1 MKKIVFI
8 ITLFIAINSFGQINT
23 EKGNGLKITDQVTLS
38 ENDTIIKV
46 YYKNQLENNKKPAY
60 FVNDKLVDES
70 VLKTLNP
77 NEIDN
82 VKVEKDDIEIDNV
95 KYYGKI
101 LVETK
106 STYSPNFITL
116 NNLKTKYTN
125 IKENKIIF
133 KIDNEIVNAN
143 YDNFIVDEKYILKI
157 VVENYENK
165 EEKLKVCFINLFTK
179 SEENIKKS
187 KEILLRGKDEFEINK
202 N

>member
-165 EEKLKVCFINLFTK
+165 EEKLKVCFVNLITK

>member
-8 ITLFIAINSFGQINT
+8 ITLITAINSFGQINT
-23 EKGNGLKITDQVTLS
+23 EKGNGLKITNQVTLS

-46 YYKNQLENNKKPAY
+46 HYKNQLESNNKPAY
-60 FVNDKLVDES
+60 FVNDKLVNES

-77 NEIDN
+77 NEIAS

-106 STYSPNFITL
+106 STYSPNFISL

-133 KIDNEIVNAN
+133 KIDNEIVNDN

-157 VVENYENK
+157 IVENYENK
-165 EEKLKVCFINLFTK
+165 EEKLKVCFINLITK

-202 N
+202 K

>member
-1 MKKIVFI
+1 MKKIVVI

-23 EKGNGLKITDQVTLS
+23 GKINGIKITNQVTVS

-46 YYKNQLENNKKPAY
+46 HYKNQLENNNKPAY
-60 FVNDKLVDES
+60 FVNDNLVNES

-77 NEIDN
+77 NEINN

-106 STYSPNFITL
+106 STYSPNFISL

-157 VVENYENK
+157 IVENYENK
-165 EEKLKVCFINLFTK
+165 EEKLKVCFVNLITK

-202 N
+202 

>member
-8 ITLFIAINSFGQINT
+8 ITLFIAINSFGQINA
-23 EKGNGLKITDQVTLS
+23 EKNNCLKITNQAAVS

-46 YYKNQLENNKKPAY
+46 YYENQLENNIKPAY
-60 FVNDKLVDES
+60 FVNNKLVNES

-77 NEIDN
+77 NEIAS

-106 STYSPNFITL
+106 STYSPNFISL

-179 SEENIKKS
+179 SEENIKES

>member
-1 MKKIVFI
+1 MKKIILI

-23 EKGNGLKITDQVTLS
+23 EKINGLKITNQVDVS

-46 YYKNQLENNKKPAY
+46 YYKNQLENNIKPAY

-165 EEKLKVCFINLFTK
+165 EEKLKVCFVNLITK

>member
-1 MKKIVFI
+1 MKKIVVI
-8 ITLFIAINSFGQINT
+8 ITLFIATNSFGQINT
-23 EKGNGLKITDQVTLS
+23 EKINGLKITNQVTLS

-46 YYKNQLENNKKPAY
+46 HYKNQLENNIKPAY
-60 FVNDKLVDES
+60 FVNDKLVNES

-82 VKVEKDDIEIDNV
+82 VKVEKDNIEIDNV

-106 STYSPNFITL
+106 STYSPNFISL
-116 NNLKTKYTN
+116 SNLKTKYTN

-157 VVENYENK
+157 IVENYENK
-165 EEKLKVCFINLFTK
+165 EEKLKVCFINLITK

>member
-23 EKGNGLKITDQVTLS
+23 EKGNGLKITDQVAVS

-60 FVNDKLVDES
+60 FVNDKLVNES

-106 STYSPNFITL
+106 STYSPNFISL

>member
-1 MKKIVFI
+1 MKKIALT

-23 EKGNGLKITDQVTLS
+23 EKGNGLKITNQVAVS

-46 YYKNQLENNKKPAY
+46 YYENQLENNIKPAY

-77 NEIDN
+77 NEIEN

-106 STYSPNFITL
+106 STYSPNFISL

-179 SEENIKKS
+179 SEENIKES

>member
-8 ITLFIAINSFGQINT
+8 ITLITAINSFGQINT
-23 EKGNGLKITDQVTLS
+23 EKGNGLKIINQVTVS
-38 ENDTIIKV
+38 ENDTIIQV
-46 YYKNQLENNKKPAY
+46 YFKNQLENNIKPAY

-70 VLKTLNP
+70 VLKTLNL

-106 STYSPNFITL
+106 STYSPNFISL

-165 EEKLKVCFINLFTK
+165 EEKLKVCFINLITK

-202 N
+202 K

>member
-1 MKKIVFI
+1 MKKISLT

-23 EKGNGLKITDQVTLS
+23 EKGNGLKITNQVTLS

-46 YYKNQLENNKKPAY
+46 HYKNQLENNIKPAY
-60 FVNDKLVDES
+60 FLNDKLVDES
-70 VLKTLNP
+70 ALKTLNP
-77 NEIDN
+77 NEIAS

-157 VVENYENK
+157 IVENYENK
-165 EEKLKVCFINLFTK
+165 EEKLKVCFINLITK

-187 KEILLRGKDEFEINK
+187 KEILLRGKDEFETNK
-202 N
+202 K

>member
-1 MKKIVFI
+1 MKKIVVI

-23 EKGNGLKITDQVTLS
+23 EKINGLKITNQVTLS

-46 YYKNQLENNKKPAY
+46 HYKNQLENNIKPAY
-60 FVNDKLVDES
+60 FVNDKLVNES

-82 VKVEKDDIEIDNV
+82 VKVEKDNIEIDNV

-106 STYSPNFITL
+106 STYSPNFISL
-116 NNLKTKYTN
+116 SNLKTKYTN

-157 VVENYENK
+157 IVENYENK
-165 EEKLKVCFINLFTK
+165 EEKLKVCFINLITK

>member
-1 MKKIVFI
+1 MKKIVVI
-8 ITLFIAINSFGQINT
+8 ITLFIAINSFGQVNT
-23 EKGNGLKITDQVTLS
+23 EKINGIKITNQVTLS

-46 YYKNQLENNKKPAY
+46 HYKNQLESNNKPAY
-60 FVNDKLVDES
+60 FVNDNLVNES

-77 NEIDN
+77 NEINN

-106 STYSPNFITL
+106 STYSPNFISL

-157 VVENYENK
+157 IVENYENK
-165 EEKLKVCFINLFTK
+165 EEKLKVCFVNLISK

-202 N
+202 

>member
-1 MKKIVFI
+1 MKKISLT

-23 EKGNGLKITDQVTLS
+23 EKGNGLKITNQVTLS

-46 YYKNQLENNKKPAY
+46 HYKNQLENNIKPAY
-60 FVNDKLVDES
+60 FLNDKLVDES
-70 VLKTLNP
+70 ALKTLNP
-77 NEIDN
+77 NEIAS

-157 VVENYENK
+157 IVENYENK
-165 EEKLKVCFINLFTK
+165 EEKLKVCFINLITK

-202 N
+202 K

>member
-1 MKKIVFI
+1 MKKISLT

-23 EKGNGLKITDQVTLS
+23 EKGNGLKITNQVTLS

-46 YYKNQLENNKKPAY
+46 HYKNQLENNIKPAY
-60 FVNDKLVDES
+60 FLNDKLVDES
-70 VLKTLNP
+70 ALKTLNP
-77 NEIDN
+77 NEIAS

-157 VVENYENK
+157 IVENYENK
-165 EEKLKVCFINLFTK
+165 EEKLKVCFINLITK

>member
-157 VVENYENK
+157 IVENYENK
-165 EEKLKVCFINLFTK
+165 EEKLKVCFVNLITK

>member
-1 MKKIVFI
+1 MKKIVVI

-23 EKGNGLKITDQVTLS
+23 EKINGLKITNQVTLS
-38 ENDTIIKV
+38 ENDTIIQV
-46 YYKNQLENNKKPAY
+46 HYKNQLENNNKPAY
-60 FVNDKLVDES
+60 FVNDNLVNEC
-70 VLKTLNP
+70 VFRTLNP
-77 NEIDN
+77 NEINN

-106 STYSPNFITL
+106 STYSPNFISL

-125 IKENKIIF
+125 IKEHKIIF

-157 VVENYENK
+157 IVENYENK
-165 EEKLKVCFINLFTK
+165 EEKLKVCFINLITK

>member
-1 MKKIVFI
+1 MKKISLT

-23 EKGNGLKITDQVTLS
+23 EKGNGLKITNQVTLS

-46 YYKNQLENNKKPAY
+46 HYKNQLENNIKPAY
-60 FVNDKLVDES
+60 FLNDKLVDES
-70 VLKTLNP
+70 ALKTLNP
-77 NEIDN
+77 NEIAS

-106 STYSPNFITL
+106 STYSPNFIIL

-157 VVENYENK
+157 IVENYENK
-165 EEKLKVCFINLFTK
+165 EEKLKVCFINLITK

-187 KEILLRGKDEFEINK
+187 KEILLRGKDEFETNK
-202 N
+202 K

>member
-1 MKKIVFI
+1 MKKISLT

-23 EKGNGLKITDQVTLS
+23 EKINGLKITNQVTVS

-46 YYKNQLENNKKPAY
+46 YYKNQLENNIKPAY
-60 FVNDKLVDES
+60 FVNDKLVNES

-77 NEIDN
+77 NEIAS

-106 STYSPNFITL
+106 STYSPNFISL

-133 KIDNEIVNAN
+133 KIDNEIVNEN
-143 YDNFIVDEKYILKI
+143 YNNFIVDEKYILKI
-157 VVENYENK
+157 IVENYENK
-165 EEKLKVCFINLFTK
+165 EEKLKVCFVNLITK

>member
-8 ITLFIAINSFGQINT
+8 ITLITAINSFGQINA
-23 EKGNGLKITDQVTLS
+23 EKNNGLKITNQVTVS

-46 YYKNQLENNKKPAY
+46 YYKNQLENNIKPAY
-60 FVNDKLVDES
+60 FVNDKLVNES

-77 NEIDN
+77 NEIAS

-106 STYSPNFITL
+106 STYSPNFISL

-157 VVENYENK
+157 IVENYENK
-165 EEKLKVCFINLFTK
+165 EEKLKVCFVNLITK

>member
-157 VVENYENK
+157 IVENYENK
-165 EEKLKVCFINLFTK
+165 EEKLKVCFVNLITK

-187 KEILLRGKDEFEINK
+187 KEILLRGKDEFETNK
-202 N
+202 K

>member
-8 ITLFIAINSFGQINT
+8 ITLITAINSFGQINA
-23 EKGNGLKITDQVTLS
+23 EKNNGLKITNQVTVS

-46 YYKNQLENNKKPAY
+46 YYKNQLENNIKPAY
-60 FVNDKLVDES
+60 FVNDKLVNES

-77 NEIDN
+77 NEIAS

-106 STYSPNFITL
+106 STYSPNFISL

-125 IKENKIIF
+125 IKEHKIIF
-133 KIDNEIVNAN
+133 KIDNEIVNEN
-143 YDNFIVDEKYILKI
+143 YNNFIVDEKYILKI
-157 VVENYENK
+157 IVENYENK
-165 EEKLKVCFINLFTK
+165 EEKLKVCFVNLITK